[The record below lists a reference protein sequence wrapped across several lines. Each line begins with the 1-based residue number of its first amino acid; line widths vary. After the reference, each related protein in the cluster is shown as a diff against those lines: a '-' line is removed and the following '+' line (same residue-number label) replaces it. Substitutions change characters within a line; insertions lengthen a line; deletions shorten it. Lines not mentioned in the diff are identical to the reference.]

1 MKYHEVEPGIFL
13 IRLDKGEEVI
23 EQITLFARDKD
34 VKAGVFTGIGGIVN
48 ASIGNYS
55 TALGQYITRSYKNM
69 LEVGHCNGNISV
81 QEDDGEIHVHA
92 HVTAANEQD
101 GVVVG
106 HLFGATVEVTM
117 EIYLRSFNA
126 TLTRKFDPETE
137 YRIWHF

>member
-1 MKYHEVEPGIFL
+1 VKYKEVEPGNFL

-23 EQITLFARDKD
+23 EQIISFAREKN
-34 VKAGVFTGIGGIVN
+34 VRGGIFSGIGGIVN

-55 TALGQYITRSYKNM
+55 SALGQYITKSYKNM
-69 LEVGHCNGNISV
+69 LEVCQFNGNISV
-81 QEDDGEIHVHA
+81 QEDNGELQVHA
-92 HVTAANEQD
+92 HVTGANEQD

-117 EIYLRSFNA
+117 EIFLKSFNM
-126 TLTRKFDPETE
+126 TLMRKFDPDTE